1 MILQSTGWVVQAAA
15 LDRGSLVVV
24 QSLTALSLVIALPL
38 GALLTNQH
46 IGRRSLGGAVLT
58 VVGIIFF
65 ISAGQPQGGTTQPE
79 AAAWWWACVS
89 IGVLVLVLFAVGR
102 RRTGATR
109 ALVFG
114 AAAGLGYGLQAAVT
128 KTFVTQIGGGV
139 LVLLGTWTTYVLI
152 LSAVSGFILQQSALK
167 TGVLAPAMA
176 SSNSVTLFSSVV
188 LGMAVY
194 GETLSRSGTAHTGCT
209 VIGLVI
215 AVVGIALLA
224 GSEEPVEANGPS
236 NRSVAVLSAGAGMTG
251 TPSGTPSA
259 NRASRPSMSP
269 SACMRAVVH
278 GDLPAVIGHDPVGL
292 TNLLSF
298 RPHPEGPSASRPT
311 EGTRIGTG
319 LHVRVPTGPAGS

>member
-1 MILQSTGWVVQAAA
+1 MGESLAILAAVLFALGTVLQQKGTLSTAAGDDDPRFLLQILHRPVWLAGTILQSAGWGVQAAA

-46 IGRRSLGGAVLT
+46 IGRRALSGAVLT

-65 ISAGQPQGGTTQPE
+65 ISAGQPQGGTNHPE
-79 AAAWWWACVS
+79 AAAWWWACVT
-89 IGVLVLVLFAVGR
+89 IAVLVLVLFTLGR
-102 RRTGATR
+102 RCTGATK

-139 LVLLGTWTTYVLI
+139 LALLGSWTIYVLI

-176 SSNSVTLFSSVV
+176 SSNSVTLFSSVI
-188 LGMAVY
+188 LGIVVY
-194 GETLSRSGTAHTGCT
+194 GETLSRSGASHTGCT
-209 VIGLVI
+209 FIGLVV

-224 GSEEPVEANGPS
+224 GSEEPVAAAEQPI
-236 NRSVAVLSAGAGMTG
+236 R
-251 TPSGTPSA
+251 
-259 NRASRPSMSP
+259 
-269 SACMRAVVH
+269 
-278 GDLPAVIGHDPVGL
+278 
-292 TNLLSF
+292 
-298 RPHPEGPSASRPT
+298 HPE
-311 EGTRIGTG
+311 
-319 LHVRVPTGPAGS
+319 VPH